1 MMDVLS
7 RVFSWKSS
15 LMGVFLLVSS
25 VGTLLSAVSGSAI
38 ALIDGN
44 PSTVPDW
51 ATVTMSATAV
61 GVAFK
66 LIWQKEPGNPADVGK
81 K

>member
-1 MMDVLS
+1 
-7 RVFSWKSS
+7 
-15 LMGVFLLVSS
+15 MGVFLLVSS
-25 VGTLLSAVSGSAI
+25 VGTLLSAVGSSAT

-44 PSTVPDW
+44 PSTAPDW

-66 LIWQKEPGNPADVGK
+66 LIWQKEPGNPIEGK